1 MLALTECHHTPVELE
16 AQGTSA
22 LAVGNPI
29 LDWTGLTQ
37 SDFNQNAPQPGIIR
51 KGIIRKMGG
60 FPTGANNESLSA
72 NGLCGIR
79 EAFFPKVERYFDP
92 FASPLLFFRTP
103 SSEILNEA
111 AASTERSL
119 LNHGPE
125 DGNRLLPPT
134 KKRLS
139 VRKYPPPGSNLM
151 LPWTRVEVGKDF
163 VLKDQGVDLIELM
176 RKSFRRSEVEGLAE
190 VKNAGSRNFEI
201 VERGGIGLW
210 DEKHMLEIGQWFG
223 EKLRKP

>member
-1 MLALTECHHTPVELE
+1 MLALTECHRTPAELE

-29 LDWTGLTQ
+29 LDWTALTQ
-37 SDFNQNAPQPGIIR
+37 SDFDRTAPQP
-51 KGIIRKMGG
+51 GIIRKMGG
-60 FPTGANNESLSA
+60 FPNSANNEALSA
-72 NGLCGIR
+72 NGLYSIR
-79 EAFFPKVERYFDP
+79 EAFFSKVEKYFDP

-119 LNHGPE
+119 LNHGPKDE
-125 DGNRLLPPT
+125 NPLLPPA

-139 VRKYPPPGSNLM
+139 VRKYPPTGSNLM
-151 LPWTRVEVGKDF
+151 FPWTRVEVGKDF

-176 RKSFRRSEVEGLAE
+176 RKSFGRSEVGGLAE
-190 VKNAGSRNFEI
+190 VRNAGRRNFEI

>member
-1 MLALTECHHTPVELE
+1 MLALTECHHTPAELE

-29 LDWTGLTQ
+29 LDWTALTQ
-37 SDFNQNAPQPGIIR
+37 SDFNRNAPQPRIF
-51 KGIIRKMGG
+51 RKMGG
-60 FPTGANNESLSA
+60 FPKGANNESLSA
-72 NGLCGIR
+72 NGLCSIR
-79 EAFFPKVERYFDP
+79 EAFFSKVERYFDP

-103 SSEILNEA
+103 SSEVLNET
-111 AASTERSL
+111 AASTGRSL

-125 DGNRLLPPT
+125 DENPLLPPA

-163 VLKDQGVDLIELM
+163 VLKDQGVDLIDLM

-190 VKNAGSRNFEI
+190 VKSAGRRNFEI
-201 VERGGIGLW
+201 VEREGIGLW
-210 DEKHMLEIGQWFG
+210 DENHMLEIGQWFG

>member
-16 AQGTSA
+16 AQGISA

-29 LDWTGLTQ
+29 LDWTALTQ

-60 FPTGANNESLSA
+60 FPKGANNESLSA
-72 NGLCGIR
+72 NGLCSIR

-103 SSEILNEA
+103 SSEILNDA

-125 DGNRLLPPT
+125 DEKRLLPPA